1 MHIMK
6 ICFISTFKELTEL
19 VIDVAKEV
27 NVDIFI
33 VEAVLE
39 EVLDIIKEVELK
51 GYDVIISR
59 GGTLSLINKNTDIP
73 TVSCDSSVTDIVLAI
88 RKAKDYSN
96 QVGLVAYTP
105 FTYAIDILKKVFEVD
120 IVQGTYRESEDVKKQ
135 VERLKSMGI
144 KVVIGGRLTVK
155 YAEEMGVK
163 GVLLETSH
171 ETVYQAINSA
181 IHVASVREQET
192 TKTERLKNILH
203 YAYEGIIVVDNDCR
217 IQVCNPV
224 AAKILGVRADN
235 VLGKNAEK
243 EIPIMRAQEVLST
256 DKLEVDDIEKIGT
269 NTIIA
274 NRIPIKIKNETQGAV
289 ITFQEVSKIQH
300 LEQKIRSEFYSKG
313 LVAKY
318 RFENFMGSSRAC
330 HDIIVKARRFAKSD
344 STILIIGESGTGK
357 EIIAQSI
364 HNSSARNNGPFVA
377 INCSSIPQ
385 TLLESELF
393 GYEEG
398 AFTGAVKGG
407 KIGLFQMAHKGT
419 IFLDEIGEI
428 SKELQASLLR
438 VLQEREIRKIG
449 SDRVIPI
456 DVRIIAATNKNLID
470 ASIFREDLYY
480 RLSVL
485 QLRTPALRER
495 KEDIPELFEYF
506 ISLYSKDKEIVIDDS
521 LMYKFNEYD
530 WPGNVRELRSFVE
543 RLCLLSGDMPVAQI
557 FTDYL
562 LERHCDHFPEDK
574 KSNDYIKINKGTL
587 REMEKQLVREM
598 YYDSGNNATVLAERL
613 NVSRTTVWKKLH

>member
-1 MHIMK
+1 MK

-27 NVDIFI
+27 NINIFI

-39 EVLDIIKEVELK
+39 EVLEILKEVELK

-59 GGTLSLINKNTDIP
+59 GGTLSLIQKNTYIP

-88 RKAKDYSN
+88 KKAKNYSN
-96 QVGLVAYTP
+96 KVGLVADTP
-105 FTYAIDILKKVFEVD
+105 FTYAIDILKKVFDVD

-144 KVVIGGRLTVK
+144 EVVIGGHLTVK
-155 YAEEMGVK
+155 HAEEIGVK

-171 ETVYQAINSA
+171 ETVYQAINGA
-181 IHVASVREQET
+181 IHLASVREQEM
-192 TKTERLKNILH
+192 TKTERLKNILY
-203 YAYEGIIVVDNDCR
+203 YAYEGIIVVDNNCR
-217 IQVCNPV
+217 IQICNPV
-224 AAKILGVRADN
+224 AEKILGVRADD
-235 VLGKNAEK
+235 VIGKNAEK
-243 EIPIMRAQEVLST
+243 EIPIMRAQEILSA

-269 NTIIA
+269 STIVA
-274 NRIPIKIKNETQGAV
+274 NRIPIKIKNEIQGAV

-318 RFENFMGSSRAC
+318 HFENFIGSSSVS
-330 HDIIVKARRFAKSD
+330 HDVIVKARRFAESD

-364 HNSSARNNGPFVA
+364 HNSSVRNNGPFMA
-377 INCSSIPQ
+377 INCSSIPH

-398 AFTGAVKGG
+398 SFTGAVKGG
-407 KIGLFQMAHKGT
+407 KTGLFQMAHKGT

-456 DVRIIAATNKNLID
+456 DVRIIAATNKNLSD
-470 ASIFREDLYY
+470 ASLFREDLYY

-485 QLRTPALRER
+485 QLRTPTLRER
-495 KEDIPELFEYF
+495 KEDIPELFEHF
-506 ISLYSKDKEIVIDDS
+506 IGLYSKGEKIVIDDS
-521 LMYKFNEYD
+521 LMYKFKEYD

-543 RLCLLSGDMPVAQI
+543 RLCILSGDMSFDQI
-557 FTDYL
+557 FADYL
-562 LERHCDHFPEDK
+562 LEKHGDHSQESQESK
-574 KSNDYIKINKGTL
+574 DYFKINKGTL
-587 REMEKQLVREM
+587 REMERQLVREM
-598 YYDSGNNATVLAERL
+598 YYDSGKNATVLAERL
-613 NVSRTTVWKKLH
+613 NVSRTTVWKKLQEM